1 MAETNEPRGGR
12 EGILDAIVDVIA
24 DEGIAKASVRTVAQR
39 AGVSIGAVQYHFR
52 TTAQMLE
59 GAMARL
65 TVQFQEQA
73 TGLFAASAG
82 AGDGD
87 ETSGSDETGASAVD
101 RVDRREPSPQEARTA
116 LEAMCASLALVD
128 EADRRLGGVWLDF
141 VAASRVHEG
150 LRRIHRDAWA
160 ALREAFAYLI
170 VRHTPDHLEP
180 QRAADMLLAVLDG
193 LAVSRMTEPEHM
205 TGERARAV
213 CEATL
218 AAVLDP
224 GLGGVW
230 PAGRRA

>member
-1 MAETNEPRGGR
+1 MSEASGVRGGR

-24 DEGIAKASVRTVAQR
+24 DEGIEKASVRTVAQR
-39 AGVSIGAVQYHFR
+39 AGVSIGAVQHHFQ
-52 TTAQMLE
+52 TKAQMLE
-59 GAMARL
+59 CAMARL
-65 TVQFQEQA
+65 TEQFKEQA
-73 TGLFAASAG
+73 TGLFEESAG
-82 AGDGD
+82 SGDRD
-87 ETSGSDETGASAVD
+87 EASGSDETGASAVD
-101 RVDRREPSPQEARTA
+101 GAGGRAPDPQEARTA
-116 LEAMCASLALVD
+116 LVAMCASLALVD

-160 ALREAFAYLI
+160 ALRGVFAYLI
-170 VRHTPDHLEP
+170 IRRTPDHPEP

-224 GLGGVW
+224 GLGGVR
-230 PAGRRA
+230 PAGQRA